1 MALSASNRAV
11 CGTSRVP
18 RIRSDPHFLP
28 LMKIIVTYK
37 NAWYDASGLAISI
50 ALMVA
55 ACEEFLWST
64 EGTSYWVA

>member
-1 MALSASNRAV
+1 
-11 CGTSRVP
+11 
-18 RIRSDPHFLP
+18 
-28 LMKIIVTYK
+28 MKIIVTYK
-37 NAWYDASGLAISI
+37 NAWYDASGLGISI